1 MPVNVALHGGLC
13 ATSTKKFRQ
22 PPEFFKFLRIND
34 STHGRQYPRR
44 IVNRDMHHNQAVMVE
59 PAADVGFIVAG
70 DGSIPATGV
79 SPTVNLAPGIIPY
92 NDRLTQYNS
101 KMKIHNLL
109 NGQSTTTDTKATATV
124 RNLIILDASGSMQ
137 LIYSQALNGLNETL
151 QTIRQGEIDNPEL
164 RQLVSLNTFSS
175 ISHKKIYNNIIASQ
189 AHDITSDQYRA
200 KGGTP
205 LYDAIGRGIADI
217 EAVKAANDSVL
228 VTIITDGE
236 ENCSREFNGPQIKAL
251 IEAKRGQGWV
261 FTYIGA
267 NQDVEKVA
275 ARLSIHHTLNFEA
288 SDEGTAEMWN
298 HQNASRRMFYSRLK
312 EKVGNPFAS
321 PTADDDDFEF

>member
-1 MPVNVALHGGLC
+1 
-13 ATSTKKFRQ
+13 
-22 PPEFFKFLRIND
+22 
-34 STHGRQYPRR
+34 
-44 IVNRDMHHNQAVMVE
+44 
-59 PAADVGFIVAG
+59 
-70 DGSIPATGV
+70 
-79 SPTVNLAPGIIPY
+79 
-92 NDRLTQYNS
+92 
-101 KMKIHNLL
+101 MKIHDLL

-137 LIYSQALNGLNETL
+137 LIYSHALNGLNETL

-164 RQLVSLNTFSS
+164 SQLVSLNTFSS

-200 KGGTP
+200 NGGTP

-275 ARLSIHHTLNFEA
+275 AELSIRHTLNFEA
-288 SDEGTAEMWN
+288 SDQGTADMWN
-298 HQNASRRMFYSRLK
+298 HQNESRRMFYSRLK
-312 EKVGNPFAS
+312 EKVSNPFAS

>member
-1 MPVNVALHGGLC
+1 
-13 ATSTKKFRQ
+13 
-22 PPEFFKFLRIND
+22 
-34 STHGRQYPRR
+34 
-44 IVNRDMHHNQAVMVE
+44 
-59 PAADVGFIVAG
+59 
-70 DGSIPATGV
+70 
-79 SPTVNLAPGIIPY
+79 
-92 NDRLTQYNS
+92 
-101 KMKIHNLL
+101 MKIHDLL
-109 NGQSTTTDTKATATV
+109 NGQSTTTDTKSTATV

-164 RQLVSLNTFSS
+164 RQLVSLSTFSS

-200 KGGTP
+200 SGGTP

-217 EAVKAANDSVL
+217 EAVKAPNDSVL

-261 FTYIGA
+261 FTYTGA

-275 ARLSIHHTLNFEA
+275 AELSIRHNLSFEA
-288 SDEGTAEMWN
+288 SDQGATDMWD
-298 HQNASRRMFYSRLK
+298 HQNESRRMFYRRLK
-312 EKVGNPFAS
+312 KKLSNPFVD
-321 PTADDDDFEF
+321 PTASDDDFEF

>member
-1 MPVNVALHGGLC
+1 
-13 ATSTKKFRQ
+13 
-22 PPEFFKFLRIND
+22 
-34 STHGRQYPRR
+34 
-44 IVNRDMHHNQAVMVE
+44 
-59 PAADVGFIVAG
+59 
-70 DGSIPATGV
+70 
-79 SPTVNLAPGIIPY
+79 
-92 NDRLTQYNS
+92 
-101 KMKIHNLL
+101 MKIHDLL
-109 NGQSTTTDTKATATV
+109 NGQSTTTDTKSTATV

-164 RQLVSLNTFSS
+164 RQLVSLSTFSS

-200 KGGTP
+200 SGGTP

-217 EAVKAANDSVL
+217 EAVKAPNDSVL

-275 ARLSIHHTLNFEA
+275 ACRYATTSPSRPPTKAQPTCGIIRTNRA
-288 SDEGTAEMWN
+288 ACSTA
-298 HQNASRRMFYSRLK
+298 A
-312 EKVGNPFAS
+312 
-321 PTADDDDFEF
+321 